1 MLKNKNILITGING
15 FIGDNLNEHFKKN
28 NKIYGVT
35 REKSIKIRDKK
46 IILSHVNKLSL
57 GKIPISPDY
66 IFHCAGGSSVTKSL
80 KDPKK
85 DYQDTVKATKCILD
99 FYKNKI
105 KKKPIIYFFSS
116 AAVYGNT
123 KNRLKPISP
132 YGKNKLIAENL
143 CLRYSKKYDYKV
155 VILRLYSVYG
165 NGLKKQLFW
174 DICNKIKI
182 NNNNNYFGSGNEKR
196 SWVNIK
202 DLISA
207 INLLLKVKKKII
219 KIDIGSLNP
228 IKNKKIINIFYKY
241 FKIGLKPKFDNVV
254 RKGDPKNQISKN
266 KQIKNIGWKPKIKI
280 DSGIKSYANWFKK
293 N

>member
-1 MLKNKNILITGING
+1 MLKNKNILITGGAG

-116 AAVYGNT
+116 AAVYGKTN
-123 KNRLKPISP
+123 NRIKVSDLDE
-132 YGKNKLIAENL
+132 NKLIAENIIKNE
-143 CLRYSKKYDYKV
+143 KKYDYKV
-155 VILRLYSVYG
+155 IQPKPFLIDRKRIKKTIILG
-165 NGLKKQLFW
+165 HMQ
-174 DICNKIKI
+174 
-182 NNNNNYFGSGNEKR
+182 
-196 SWVNIK
+196 
-202 DLISA
+202 
-207 INLLLKVKKKII
+207 
-219 KIDIGSLNP
+219 
-228 IKNKKIINIFYKY
+228 
-241 FKIGLKPKFDNVV
+241 
-254 RKGDPKNQISKN
+254 
-266 KQIKNIGWKPKIKI
+266 
-280 DSGIKSYANWFKK
+280 
-293 N
+293 